1 MNKFRLVVV
10 WVVGVGSIFCSVCLS
25 HHISLQEQDKY
36 LFFEQL
42 LDPAKYTEPF
52 KWKTFC
58 RQLGFA
64 AGAVVISAGVSFA
77 GGALF
82 YHGSSLACRQE
93 IEDAKAD
100 LGRAYKNKSSERY
113 KTVEGTQNFFE
124 QTGPENAD
132 AVVPVKN
139 TIPDAVLFDRVSPD
153 AAHAVWRSHVF
164 KRIFLCS
171 CFVIFYLSWQ
181 FLAHYKKSHLLLHDD
196 RYQKILKRIL
206 DNWLEYRPMVPEVFY
221 QQFDT
226 LHEAYKADGARE
238 FFTEEIAELI
248 VKTAVMQSLATRLQ
262 L

>member
-1 MNKFRLVVV
+1 MNKLRLMLL
-10 WVVGVGSIFCSVCLS
+10 WVVGVGSIFCSDCLS
-25 HHISLQEQDKY
+25 HHISLQEQEKH

-42 LDPAKYTEPF
+42 LDPTKYTEPF
-52 KWKTFC
+52 NWKNLC

-64 AGAVVISAGVSFA
+64 AGAVVVSTGVSFA

-100 LGRAYKNKSSERY
+100 FGMAYKNKSSEMY
-113 KTVEGTQNFFE
+113 KTVDGINDFFE
-124 QTGPENAD
+124 QAGPENAD
-132 AVVPVKN
+132 TAVPVKN
-139 TIPDAVLFDRVSPD
+139 TIPDAVLFDRVSPN

-164 KRIFLCS
+164 KRMFLCS

-181 FLAHYKKSHLLLHDD
+181 FLAHYKNGRLLHDN
-196 RYQKILKRIL
+196 RYQKILKRVL

-226 LHEAYKADGARE
+226 LHEAYRADGARE